1 MCHVAFPWHFSQGQW
16 TWGSPYFEIYID
28 GFRRISTKASRTNN
42 IGYNI
47 VHVLICSCGLAVCL
61 VFEWRIKRRIQSTC
75 GQRQGVRPARDV
87 GKRAPKSSAGCRV
100 RAGKPPALVCSV
112 YRSKELED
120 ILEVG
125 KIAFYFVCLSS
136 DLLPFLLC
144 ARMSNSKAV
153 DGK

>member
-1 MCHVAFPWHFSQGQW
+1 MLPSLGIFHKGNEHGGHR
-16 TWGSPYFEIYID
+16 TLKYI
-28 GFRRISTKASRTNN
+28 SMASEESRQKHAEPTTSATTSSMF
-42 IGYNI
+42 
-47 VHVLICSCGLAVCL
+47 CSCVSC
-61 VFEWRIKRRIQSTC
+61 
-75 GQRQGVRPARDV
+75 VRMANRKANPKYLWSAAR
-87 GKRAPKSSAGCRV
+87 CRV
-100 RAGKPPALVCSV
+100 RKRCWEKGAKIERGLLPPAMLCSV

-144 ARMSNSKAV
+144 ARLSNSKAV